1 MKGMR
6 KPGALPM
13 VVVLVVAMLST
24 AGVIV
29 LFRTTAPRAAQPGA
43 AEVVAAFSRPQTDA
57 ARRVSDAQAALFT
70 QVFTRNIPQS
80 SLITINAPDPA
91 RLRRFQLG
99 DASRF
104 EVTAAPT
111 ASGGICYLD
120 SLSGGGCFDSF
131 THGAGMIM
139 SFGRTHHLAITGMVP
154 DGVVELSVRTKT
166 GATFVTKAVNN
177 VYRLDVPRGISPSE
191 IRQYV
196 MTYVN
201 GTKYVSQLDPGPSAA
216 ESLERD
222 TP

>member
-1 MKGMR
+1 MMGIR

-13 VVVLVVAMLST
+13 FAVLAVAMLST

-29 LFRTTAPRAAQPGA
+29 LFRTTAPAAAQPGA
-43 AEVVAAFSRPQTDA
+43 AEVVAAFSRPQTDSA
-57 ARRVSDAQAALFT
+57 SRVSDAQAALFS
-70 QVFTRNIPQS
+70 QVFTRNHPQS
-80 SLITINAPDPA
+80 NSTPNHAPDPA

-99 DASRF
+99 DASQF
-104 EVTAAPT
+104 EITAAPT

-120 SLSGGGCFDSF
+120 SLSGGTCLDSF

-139 SFGRTHHLAITGMVP
+139 SIGPMHHLAITGMVP

-166 GATFVTKAVNN
+166 GATFVAKAVNN

-216 ESLERD
+216 ESLERG